1 MSTQIRST
9 KTIERYNARLQE
21 MTNEK
26 TIAEISQSITDG
38 KAKLSQMA
46 NDFDIPL
53 DIFKN
58 WLNQTFQNKLEYRRG
73 AKGGIFWIKE

>member
-9 KTIERYNARLQE
+9 KTIERYNAQLLE

-46 NDFDIPL
+46 NHFDIPL